1 MHRIFSLL
9 IFILLFLPTWAQS
22 PPQRKPAKINTQSC
36 GPISNDLLK
45 CPRFGFTY
53 KSPFGWVDRTD
64 EMQEGPES
72 ANSESGKSESA
83 KSETLLAIF
92 ERPPAAPGDTINS
105 AVVIASES
113 LANYHGIKTA
123 SDYFGPIIE
132 LAEQRGFKVVNEPYE
147 FTIGP
152 RQLVRGDFN
161 KPRGKLN
168 MWQSSL
174 VMIDKGLI
182 VSFTFIA
189 GSEDELD
196 ELIERLR
203 FPVTARR

>member
-9 IFILLFLPTWAQS
+9 IFILLFSPTWAQS
-22 PPQRKPAKINTQSC
+22 PQRKPERINTQS
-36 GPISNDLLK
+36 
-45 CPRFGFTY
+45 
-53 KSPFGWVDRTD
+53 
-64 EMQEGPES
+64 
-72 ANSESGKSESA
+72 
-83 KSETLLAIF
+83 
-92 ERPPAAPGDTINS
+92 
-105 AVVIASES
+105 
-113 LANYHGIKTA
+113 
-123 SDYFGPIIE
+123 DYFDPIIE

-174 VMIDKGLI
+174 VIIDKGFI
-182 VSFTFIA
+182 VSFTFVA

-203 FPVTARR
+203 